1 MTEKLY
7 YLDAYTSTFEATVLE
22 CRYIKDGEYLVV
34 LDKTAFF
41 PKEGGQTSDTGLL
54 NEAVVYDVQEQNG
67 VIYHKASSKLDVG
80 SVVKGRINFDER
92 FEKMQLHTAEHIICG
107 IINREYGYDNVG
119 FHLSKEYVTFDING
133 YLTRDMLNM
142 VEKLANEVVYKNI
155 EVLTSFPAAEKAQ
168 ELKYRSKL
176 EYVDNLRIVTIGEYD
191 SCACCAPHVSR
202 TGEIGMIKM
211 LDFEKH
217 KGGVRIYLTAGRRAL
232 RDYQMRYNEGLKVS
246 SLLSVPQN
254 ELADGVNKLLT
265 TNSELKYQLKEMKL
279 TAAEI
284 AAERIEATD
293 DDLVVYFPDMGMDEL
308 RAFSK
313 KAITQVGGLL
323 VALSGCEN
331 DYKYLITSADKD
343 LSKLV
348 KDINGA
354 LNGRGGGKGEMI
366 QGAFFT
372 SIDNIK
378 SYFNK
383 KTDA

>member
-1 MTEKLY
+1 MEEPC
-7 YLDAYTSTFEATVLE
+7 D
-22 CRYIKDGEYLVV
+22 
-34 LDKTAFF
+34 
-41 PKEGGQTSDTGLL
+41 
-54 NEAVVYDVQEQNG
+54 
-67 VIYHKASSKLDVG
+67 
-80 SVVKGRINFDER
+80 
-92 FEKMQLHTAEHIICG
+92 
-107 IINREYGYDNVG
+107 
-119 FHLSKEYVTFDING
+119 
-133 YLTRDMLNM
+133 
-142 VEKLANEVVYKNI
+142 
-155 EVLTSFPAAEKAQ
+155 
-168 ELKYRSKL
+168 
-176 EYVDNLRIVTIGEYD
+176 LR
-191 SCACCAPHVSR
+191 PR
-202 TGEIGMIKM
+202 
-211 LDFEKH
+211 
-217 KGGVRIYLTAGRRAL
+217 
-232 RDYQMRYNEGLKVS
+232 VS
-246 SLLSVPQN
+246 SYSF
-254 ELADGVNKLLT
+254 
-265 TNSELKYQLKEMKL
+265 LKEMKL